1 MQDTFHHVSCILW
14 SCMNLEILKIPCS
27 YYIYS
32 HNAPIVLMNYYAIDS
47 EGFYINATVERSNC
61 GFECAKEK

>member
-1 MQDTFHHVSCILW
+1 
-14 SCMNLEILKIPCS
+14 MNLEILKIPCS

-47 EGFYINATVERSNC
+47 EGFYINTTVERSNC